1 MLTAQTNYLV
11 AIHMPNSNIIDME
24 NKMNLQKEINSM
36 NILYFEEEK
45 SKLQKIKMACN
56 TSDSIQEVF
65 QRTLDENITLSQ
77 YRQKID
83 LLIKVASEMIEQ
95 QNKT

>member
-1 MLTAQTNYLV
+1 
-11 AIHMPNSNIIDME
+11 MPNSRILDME
-24 NKMNLQKEINSM
+24 NKMKLQRELNST

-45 SKLQKIKMACN
+45 SKLQKMKMACV
-56 TSDSIQEVF
+56 TSDSVQEVF
-65 QRTLDENITLSQ
+65 QRTLDENITPSQ

-95 QNKT
+95 QK